1 MAARLALL
9 VALISALLSDP
20 ILARERARD
29 LAGRRA
35 GAPAFV
41 PLPPPR
47 PAAIG
52 PVLRSPTAEQAR
64 DRPGP
69 ADEAR
74 AQCWKRLVPDIAV
87 ADLEPAIDGPGSCG
101 ASDLVSLRAI
111 RLSGGDRVVLEP
123 AAKVRCRMAEAL
135 ADWVRADIA
144 PMIERSKARLARL
157 QLSASYECRPRN
169 RVESAR
175 TSEHG
180 AGNAVD
186 VRALVLTDG
195 TTVVLTEASADRALR
210 SVVATSA
217 CARFS
222 TVLGPGSDSSHQDH
236 IHLDLIE
243 RRSGF
248 RICQWNVQ

>member
-9 VALISALLSDP
+9 VALFSALLSDP
-20 ILARERARD
+20 TLARERARD
-29 LAGRRA
+29 PANRRA
-35 GAPAFV
+35 AAKAFV

-47 PAAIG
+47 PAALERA
-52 PVLRSPTAEQAR
+52 PRSPKAEPAR

-74 AQCWKRLVPDIAV
+74 LQCWKRLAPEIAV
-87 ADLEPAIDGPGSCG
+87 ADLEPAIDGSSSCG

-111 RLSGGDRVVLEP
+111 RSSGGDRVVLEP

-135 ADWVRADIA
+135 ADWIRADIA
-144 PMIERSKARLARL
+144 PMIERNKGRLARL
-157 QLSASYECRPRN
+157 QVSASYECRPRN
-169 RVESAR
+169 RVEGAR

-186 VRALVLTDG
+186 LRALVLTDG
-195 TTVVLTEASADRALR
+195 ATVVLTDAAADKTLR
-210 SVVATSA
+210 SAVAASA

-222 TVLGPGSDSSHQDH
+222 TVLGPGSDTSHEDH

-243 RRSGF
+243 RRSGLH
-248 RICQWNVQ
+248 ICQWEVR